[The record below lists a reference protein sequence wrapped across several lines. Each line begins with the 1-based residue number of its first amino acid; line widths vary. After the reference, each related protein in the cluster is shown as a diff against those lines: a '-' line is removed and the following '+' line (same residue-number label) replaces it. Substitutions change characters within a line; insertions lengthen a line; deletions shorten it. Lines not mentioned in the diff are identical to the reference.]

1 MAKGQCMAKG
11 QQMELEGR
19 TIVVTGAAGGIGS
32 AIATACAHQGGTVIA
47 VDRVE
52 MPPGS
57 LRPVPVR

>member
-1 MAKGQCMAKG
+1 MAKG